1 MYYIQEGDLKNPEE
15 LPQIEAPEFILLWS
29 EGHCAGTKD
38 NKTRIYCGERI
49 IWEQSAGW
57 EHWREFVRI
66 AAILKARYGESIMD
80 LIPTGQALANL
91 GGDALGS
98 PLTMDK
104 ARFWLFGSWNLNVS
118 HRSSW
123 AWDGMGARRVKDPN
137 APIER
142 GSWDD
147 LKSEES
153 RKYIEGL
160 TGYEIIP
167 PDKSLIYGRPSLG
180 KRFNE
185 RP

>member
-1 MYYIQEGDLKNPEE
+1 MNNINEGDLKNPGE

-49 IWEQSAGW
+49 IWDQM
-57 EHWREFVRI
+57 I
-66 AAILKARYGESIMD
+66 AHHKKNHET
-80 LIPTGQALANL
+80 P
-91 GGDALGS
+91 
-98 PLTMDK
+98 P
-104 ARFWLFGSWNLNVS
+104 
-118 HRSSW
+118 
-123 AWDGMGARRVKDPN
+123 
-137 APIER
+137 ER

-167 PDKSLIYGRPSLG
+167 PDNSLIYGRPSLG
-180 KRFNE
+180 KRFNLT
-185 RP
+185 P